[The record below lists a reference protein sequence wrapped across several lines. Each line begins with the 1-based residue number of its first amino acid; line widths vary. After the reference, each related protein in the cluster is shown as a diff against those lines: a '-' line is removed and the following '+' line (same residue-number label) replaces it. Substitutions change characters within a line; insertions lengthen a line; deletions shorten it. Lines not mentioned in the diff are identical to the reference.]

1 MRLPVPLARLLSGQ
15 YRRAPELRILALS
28 VVLAVASLSSVG
40 FFTDRVQRAMSMQS
54 AELLGADLVIASST
68 EPRETLRQSA
78 REAGLK
84 VTETVSFPSV
94 ALYRDTTLLTE
105 VKAVSAGYPL
115 RGRLKLAAQP
125 LGEEFTVEGIPA
137 PGEAWVEARV
147 LQQLGANIGDVIQ
160 LGERGF
166 TASRVLSYEPDRGG
180 DLFQLA
186 PRVLLNAAD
195 LPSTGLITPAS
206 RVRYRLLL
214 AGSETAITAYRHR
227 LAQHLEPG
235 ERLQDVRDARPEL
248 RAALDRARQ
257 FLGLAAVTAVLLA
270 GAAISVA
277 ARQYATRQADT
288 SAVMRCLGAS
298 SRTILRNYT
307 VRLFRLALGAS
318 LAGCLLGFL
327 AQELLVRLLAH
338 WFTTTLPPA
347 SAWPVLAGIGAGL
360 VTVGGFALPY
370 LLTLTRVPPLRVL
383 RRDLTAPPPSAW
395 LVLLLAFAV
404 LAGLLIRVAGDFELA
419 GWLLLGTGATGLL
432 LWLAGLGLIRA
443 LSVFSSR
450 GHLAWRF
457 GLAGLARSGRLGGLQ
472 VASFGLGIMALLIL
486 GIVRIDLLHSWQANL
501 PATAPNQFLI
511 NVQAGETEP
520 LGALLRA
527 GGVSLA
533 GFYPMVRGRL
543 SAINDQAVRPKD
555 YAEPRA
561 RRLVKREFNLSWATR
576 LPEDNR
582 IIAGRWWPTGEADG
596 DGLSL
601 EQGLA
606 ETLGIRLGDRLRF
619 TIAGQELNA
628 RVSSLRSVAWDSFR
642 VNFFVIL
649 PPGMLERF
657 PATYI
662 TSFYLPEDRG
672 ELLTRL
678 IQRFP
683 SVTVIDVRAI
693 MRQVRAIMDRA
704 TLAIEYVFVF
714 TLLAGLM
721 VLYAAIQ
728 ASREGRRHDTAI
740 LRTLGASRR
749 QVMASLFIEF
759 TTLGALAGLLAAAG
773 ASAVGYVLAARVFE
787 LPYHANPWVWLAGT
801 LGGALGVGLAGTM
814 GTRSVL
820 RQPPL
825 LTLRGG

>member
-1 MRLPVPLARLLSGQ
+1 MNLSLRLSHVLPGH
-15 YRRAPELRILALS
+15 YRRTPELRILALG
-28 VVLAVASLSSVG
+28 VVLAVAALSSVG
-40 FFTDRVQRAMSMQS
+40 FFTDRVQRAMSEQ
-54 AELLGADLVIASST
+54 ATELLGADLVIVSAAA
-68 EPRETLRQSA
+68 PREALRQSA
-78 REAGLK
+78 RAAGLQ
-84 VTETVSFPSV
+84 VAETVSFPSV
-94 ALYRDTTLLTE
+94 ALYRDNTLLTE
-105 VKAVSAGYPL
+105 VKAVSADYPL
-115 RGRLKLAAQP
+115 RGRLRLAAQP
-125 LGEEFTVEGIPA
+125 LGEEFTAQGIPA
-137 PGEAWVEARV
+137 PGEIWVEPRV
-147 LQQLGANIGDVIQ
+147 LEQLGVGIGDEIQ

-195 LPSTGLITPAS
+195 LPSTGLISPAS

-214 AGSETAITAYRHR
+214 AGPEAALTGFRNTLEQR
-227 LAQHLEPG
+227 LEPG
-235 ERLQDVRDARPEL
+235 EHLQDVRDARPEL

-277 ARQYATRQADT
+277 ARHYAEHQADT

-298 SRTILRNYT
+298 TRVVLWSYA
-307 VRLFRLALGAS
+307 VRLLRLALGAS
-318 LAGCLLGFL
+318 LVGCLLGFL
-327 AQELLVRLLAH
+327 AQQLLVLLLAH
-338 WFTTTLPPA
+338 WFTAELPAA
-347 SAWPVLAGIGAGL
+347 SAWPVLSGIGAGL

-383 RRDLTAPPPSAW
+383 RRELAAPPPAAW
-395 LVLLLAFAV
+395 LVLLLAFTA
-404 LAGLLIRVAGDFELA
+404 LAGLLLRVAGDIELA
-419 GWLLLGTGATGLL
+419 GWLLLGTAATGLL

-443 LSVFSSR
+443 LSVFSRR
-450 GHLAWRF
+450 GRLAWRF
-457 GLAGLARSGRLGGLQ
+457 GLAGLTRRGRLGGLQ
-472 VASFGLGIMALLIL
+472 VAAFGLGIMALLIL
-486 GIVRIDLLHSWQANL
+486 GIVRIDLLHAWQANL
-501 PATAPNQFLI
+501 PAAAPNQFLI
-511 NVQAGETEP
+511 NVQADEVEP

-527 GGVSLA
+527 GGVSLT

-543 SAINDQAVRPKD
+543 VAINNRAVRPED
-555 YAEPRA
+555 FAEARA
-561 RRLVKREFNLSWATR
+561 RRLIEREFNLSWTAR

-582 IIAGRWWPTGEADG
+582 IVAGRWWPAGAADA

-606 ETLGIRLGDRLRF
+606 ETLGVRLGDHLRF
-619 TIAGQELNA
+619 TLAGQELNA
-628 RVSSLRSVAWDSFR
+628 RVSSLRTVAWDSFR

-649 PPGMLERF
+649 PPGVLERF

-662 TSFYLPEDRG
+662 TSFYLPEERG
-672 ELLTRL
+672 ELLAGL

-693 MRQVRAIMDRA
+693 LRQVRAIMDRA
-704 TLAIEYVFVF
+704 TLAIEYVFAF
-714 TLLAGLM
+714 TLLSGLM

-749 QVMASLFIEF
+749 QVLAGLFIEF

-787 LPYHANPWVWLAGT
+787 LPYHPDPWVWLAGT
-801 LGGALGVGLAGTM
+801 LGGALGVGLAGM
-814 GTRSVL
+814 IGTRSVL
-820 RQPPL
+820 AQPPL
-825 LTLRGG
+825 QTLRGG

>member
-1 MRLPVPLARLLSGQ
+1 MRLPVPLTRLLSGH
-15 YRRAPELRILALS
+15 YRHTPELRILALG
-28 VVLAVASLSSVG
+28 VVLAVAALSSVG

-68 EPRETLRQSA
+68 EPRKTLRQSA
-78 REAGLK
+78 RDAGLQ

-94 ALYRDTTLLTE
+94 ALYRDHTLLTE
-105 VKAVSAGYPL
+105 VKAVSTGYPL
-115 RGRLKLAAQP
+115 RGQLKLSAQP
-125 LGEEFTVEGIPA
+125 RGEEFTVRGIPA

-147 LQQLGANIGDVIQ
+147 LQQLDAAIGDVIQ

-186 PRVLLNAAD
+186 PRVLINAAD

-214 AGSETAITAYRHR
+214 AGPETAVTTWRHR

-270 GAAISVA
+270 GAAISVT
-277 ARQYATRQADT
+277 ARHYATRQADT

-298 SRTILRNYT
+298 SRTILRSYII
-307 VRLFRLALGAS
+307 RLARLALGAS
-318 LAGCLLGFL
+318 LAGCLLGFM

-338 WFTTTLPPA
+338 WFTTALPPA
-347 SAWPVLAGIGAGL
+347 SAWPVLAGSIAGI
-360 VTVGGFALPY
+360 VTVCGFALPY
-370 LLTLTRVPPLRVL
+370 LLTLTQVPPLRVL

-395 LVLLLAFAV
+395 LVLLLAFTV
-404 LAGLLIRVAGDFELA
+404 LAGLLIRVAGDLELA

-443 LSVFSSR
+443 LSVFSLR
-450 GHLAWRF
+450 GRLAWRF

-486 GIVRIDLLHSWQANL
+486 AIVRIDLLHSWQSNL
-501 PATAPNQFLI
+501 PAAAPNQFLI

-527 GGVSLA
+527 GGVSVA

-543 SAINDQAVRPKD
+543 TAINDRAVRPKD
-555 YAEPRA
+555 YAAARA
-561 RRLVKREFNLSWATR
+561 RRLVEREFNLSWATR

-582 IIAGRWWPTGEADG
+582 IIAGRWWSTGAAGG

-606 ETLGIRLGDRLRF
+606 ETLGIRLGDHLRF

-649 PPGMLERF
+649 PPGVLERF

-704 TLAIEYVFVF
+704 TLAIEFVFVF

-749 QVMASLFIEF
+749 QVQASLFIEF

-773 ASAVGYVLAARVFE
+773 ASVVGYVLATRVFE
-787 LPYHANPWVWLAGT
+787 LPFQFNPWVWLAGT
-801 LGGALGVGLAGTM
+801 LVGALGVGLAGVM

-820 RQPPL
+820 SQPPL
-825 LTLRGG
+825 LTLRDG